1 MQKTIAVITGA
12 SSGMGAEFVRTIE
25 SFGVRLDEIWAIAR
39 RQERLKALQAP
50 CPVRPLAL
58 DLTDPASF
66 SEYQALLEQERPRV
80 ALLINASGFGKFAA
94 TWQTPLAVNQAM
106 VALNCQAVLA
116 MCQLTLPYLGEGS
129 CIVNIASVAAFQP
142 IPYINVYAAS
152 KAFVLQLSRALNR
165 EVRPRASGSWPCAR
179 SGRRPSFSTGR
190 LTPGGSKS

>member
-1 MQKTIAVITGA
+1 MGRA
-12 SSGMGAEFVRTIE
+12 SRHAENHCCDHRRIQRDGCGICSDDRVLR
-25 SFGVRLDEIWAIAR
+25 RPLDEIWAIAR

-66 SEYQALLEQERPRV
+66 SEYQALLEQEQPRV

-129 CIVNIASVAAFQP
+129 CIVNLPLLLRS
-142 IPYINVYAAS
+142 
-152 KAFVLQLSRALNR
+152 SRFR
-165 EVRPRASGSWPCAR
+165 ISMSTPRQKR
-179 SGRRPSFSTGR
+179 SSCN
-190 LTPGGSKS
+190 

>member
-39 RQERLKALQAP
+39 RQERLEALQAP

-66 SEYQALLEQERPRV
+66 SEYQALLEQEQPRV
-80 ALLINASGFGKFAA
+80 ALLINASGFGTFAA

-116 MCQLTLPYLGEGS
+116 MCQLTLPYLG
-129 CIVNIASVAAFQP
+129 AA
-142 IPYINVYAAS
+142 AAS
-152 KAFVLQLSRALNR
+152 STLPLLLRSSRFHISMST
-165 EVRPRASGSWPCAR
+165 PHQKR
-179 SGRRPSFSTGR
+179 SSCN
-190 LTPGGSKS
+190 

>member
-39 RQERLKALQAP
+39 RQERLEALQAP

-66 SEYQALLEQERPRV
+66 SEYQALLEQEQPRV

-94 TWQTPLAVNQAM
+94 TWQTPLEHICCIGYRHRIHILKIDRSNRAGQIGFFLNAVAHHHHFIQRFCIFQKNDFK
-106 VALNCQAVLA
+106 CS
-116 MCQLTLPYLGEGS
+116 LPFHQ
-129 CIVNIASVAAFQP
+129 NILRFKT
-142 IPYINVYAAS
+142 YIS
-152 KAFVLQLSRALNR
+152 H
-165 EVRPRASGSWPCAR
+165 
-179 SGRRPSFSTGR
+179 
-190 LTPGGSKS
+190 